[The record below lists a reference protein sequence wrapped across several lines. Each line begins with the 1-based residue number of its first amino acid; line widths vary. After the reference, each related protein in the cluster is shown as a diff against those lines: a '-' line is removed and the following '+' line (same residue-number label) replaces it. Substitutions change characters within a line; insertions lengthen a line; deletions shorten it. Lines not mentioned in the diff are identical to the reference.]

1 MERELQ
7 REGEWGRMGGARR
20 GEGRCSAT
28 QLELERTPRAQPS
41 ACCHRNQIPPPTC
54 IPTDW
59 LPLSLLLSLS
69 LFSCLCCIFLHLS
82 YAFSHIT
89 WQKCVC
95 RIRQS
100 VYAMLEMRRCWINNA
115 KYVFGSTKESLSAF
129 RTLSM
134 IRLSHSQSN
143 ILSYPPS
150 PPPSPRVIFSPVISF
165 SWLHSFFTTFYFCSC
180 ARFFY
185 SSLFSTPTTS
195 HHVHT
200 AAKYG
205 CYSCSESLIL
215 FCTHTARLGEWQPQS
230 TTKFILNK
238 VVRSELHELLMTYL
252 KTHQNTKN
260 SSHTVWLN

>member
-1 MERELQ
+1 MQERAA
-7 REGEWGRMGGARR
+7 EGTRVGEDGGARQ

-41 ACCHRNQIPPPTC
+41 ACCHGNQIPPPTC

-69 LFSCLCCIFLHLS
+69 LFSCLSFIFLHLS

-95 RIRQS
+95 RS
-100 VYAMLEMRRCWINNA
+100 VYATLEMRRCRINNA

-143 ILSYPPS
+143 ILSYPTS
-150 PPPSPRVIFSPVISF
+150 PPPESLLVQLYLSHGCILFYYILLLLFSVYPA
-165 SWLHSFFTTFYFCSC
+165 LQAR

-195 HHVHT
+195 HHVLP
-200 AAKYG
+200 AAKHG
-205 CYSCSESLIL
+205 CHSCSESLML
-215 FCTHTARLGEWQPQS
+215 FCTHTAHLGE
-230 TTKFILNK
+230 
-238 VVRSELHELLMTYL
+238 
-252 KTHQNTKN
+252 
-260 SSHTVWLN
+260 